1 MVPQPIHRSP
11 ILCLSF
17 ADQPA
22 DSSPVFGPAGVHAVI
37 TDGIIGL
44 TIADLG
50 FGYLG
55 LILGVTFLGGFDIHE
70 LTGFEGYELTTY
82 LGIVA
87 GGIFG
92 IFMGI
97 KLAMRSAEPPA
108 DR

>member
-1 MVPQPIHRSP
+1 MDKMKIRK
-11 ILCLSF
+11 
-17 ADQPA
+17 
-22 DSSPVFGPAGVHAVI
+22 
-37 TDGIIGL
+37 IIGGL
-44 TIADLG
+44 IGLAAG
-50 FGYLG
+50 AFGGGYLG
-55 LILGVTFLGGFDIHE
+55 LILGGTFLGGFDIHE